1 MQEMYPIAIPIDL
14 KHKRKHKILYS
25 HIEAN
30 THDYMDMNFENKSG
44 TYVRLCVH
52 LPMEICTPL
61 QFLLLQCTTQQK
73 KKTKQK

>member
-44 TYVRLCVH
+44 TYDFGIH
-52 LPMEICTPL
+52 LPMNNMYSIAMPVAPVH
-61 QFLLLQCTTQQK
+61 
-73 KKTKQK
+73 KTKT